1 MAVNR
6 GKRPY
11 RSVRRAA
18 SVDGTRSRIL
28 SAARLLLSGGKG
40 LPAFSVEGVAEQA
53 GVTRLT
59 VYNQFES
66 KQGLLE
72 AMFDDL
78 AREGGLAALPRVF
91 ALADAHAALRE
102 AVTVFC
108 RFWDFHR
115 KVMPK
120 FGAMIRLDEELAPS
134 LRQRAERRRTALTVL
149 VKRLGPVKA
158 KADAELA
165 DILFALTSFE
175 MFDSL
180 SVNQRNRESVE
191 ELVQTMVQAALD
203 RFMGAPGK

>member
-1 MAVNR
+1 M
-6 GKRPY
+6 
-11 RSVRRAA
+11 RRAV
-18 SVDGTRSRIL
+18 SVDGTRARIL

-78 AREGGLAALPRVF
+78 AREGGLAALPGVF
-91 ALADAHAALRE
+91 ALADAHEALRK

-108 RFWDFHR
+108 RFWDFHH
-115 KVMPK
+115 KVMPR
-120 FGAMIRLDEELAPS
+120 FGAMIRLDEELAAS
-134 LRQRAERRRTALTVL
+134 LRQRAERRRTAFTVL
-149 VKRLGPVKA
+149 VRRLSPV
-158 KADAELA
+158 KADAELV
-165 DILFALTSFE
+165 DLLFALTSFE
-175 MFDSL
+175 MYDSL
-180 SVNQRNRESVE
+180 SVNHRSHDSVE

-203 RFMGAPGK
+203 RFMAPSGK